1 MCSVTA
7 VQSYNHSVNYWQLIH
22 HYSFS
27 NPPTI
32 ARLGDLNLKL
42 TNDGAQ
48 PINYLVEEVIQHPQY
63 KPPAKYN
70 DVALLKL
77 DRQVEFNEFIRPA
90 CLHQT
95 DNFQINKTV
104 ATGWGRIDY
113 GKRTVCFAIAMAYG
127 KNKKVY
133 VILM

>member
-1 MCSVTA
+1 V
-7 VQSYNHSVNYWQLIH
+7 YWQLIH
-22 HYSFS
+22 HYSCS
-27 NPPTI
+27 KPPTI

-48 PINYLVEEVIQHPQY
+48 PVNYLVEEVIQHPQY

-77 DRQVEFNEFIRPA
+77 DREVEFTEFIRPA
-90 CLHQT
+90 CLFKT
-95 DNFQINKTV
+95 DTFHINKTV

-113 GKRTVCFAIAMAYG
+113 GKRTI
-127 KNKKVY
+127 
-133 VILM
+133 